1 MNNESI
7 GLAELIEKVK
17 TELLT
22 PPNPTEKSVPFLFVD
37 NLELELQVVVKK
49 DAKTG
54 LKIDVIGIGGANIG
68 GDVAQQN
75 LQKVKVSLSPLF
87 TKEEMKE
94 HYKILQPK
102 SYERSR
108 FHSQGAIM
116 KGGEDDDWIDAE

>member
-17 TELLT
+17 SELLT
-22 PPNPTEKSVPFLFVD
+22 PPNSKEKSVPFLFID

-54 LKIDVIGIGGANIG
+54 LKIDVLGLGGANIG

-75 LQKVKVSLSPLF
+75 LQKVKVTLSPLL

-94 HYKILQPK
+94 HYKTLKPK
-102 SYERSR
+102 SYLNLTL
-108 FHSQGAIM
+108 
-116 KGGEDDDWIDAE
+116 KVNAE

>member
-17 TELLT
+17 SELLT
-22 PPNPTEKSVPFLFVD
+22 PPNSKEKSVPFLFID

-54 LKIDVIGIGGANIG
+54 LKIDVLGLGGANIG

-75 LQKVKVSLSPLF
+75 LQKVKVTLSPLL

-94 HYKILQPK
+94 HYKTLKPK
-102 SYERSR
+102 SYSESY
-108 FHSQGAIM
+108 SQSQRGIM
-116 KGGEDDDWIDAE
+116 KGSGNSDWIDME